1 MKTRT
6 MQIAVLA
13 GIVLAVSLLA
23 SPYVFA
29 ATTTSTTTNSTSS
42 GSDTNVRPCPPG
54 FATDRGAGSA
64 TGGLPGQFYFRNE
77 ANLTVGQ
84 TITITNAQGRYQV
97 IGTPSEN
104 GTASGTL
111 TFSVTGK
118 LDQGY
123 ILAISGGSFT
133 LNGATYTI
141 ASGTAQTGR
150 SADVISGQGTTTP
163 TGEFLLRAFANG
175 SFGGTTGQVLL
186 DLQAGSTEYAIAL
199 SGTVSS

>member
-6 MQIAVLA
+6 MQITVLA
-13 GIVLAVSLLA
+13 GIVLAISLLV

-29 ATTTSTTTNSTSS
+29 ATTTSTTTTSTSS
-42 GSDTNVRPCPPG
+42 SSNTNVRPCPPG
-54 FATDRGAGSA
+54 FATDRGAGWA
-64 TGGLPGQFYFRNE
+64 VGGLPGRFYFRNE

-84 TITITNAQGRYQV
+84 IITITSTQGRYQV

-111 TFSVTGK
+111 TFAVTGK

-123 ILAISGGSFT
+123 ILAISSGSFT
-133 LNGATYTI
+133 VNGATYTI
-141 ASGTAQTGR
+141 SSGTAQTGR
-150 SADVISGQGTTTP
+150 SADVVSGQGTTTP

-175 SFGGTTGQVLL
+175 SFGGTTCQVLL
-186 DLQAGSTEYAIAL
+186 DLQAGLTEYAIAL
-199 SGTVSS
+199 SGTVSR